1 MMNIVFTLHTK
12 FRLKKRKI
20 TEDEV
25 IQAIK
30 SPDKLTKID
39 GKYYV
44 QKNIGRGNIEVI
56 YVRENYIKVVTVY
69 WV

>member
-1 MMNIVFTLHTK
+1 MNIVFTLHTK

-44 QKNIGRGNIEVI
+44 QKNISRGNIEVI

>member
-1 MMNIVFTLHTK
+1 MNIVFTLHTK
-12 FRLKKRKI
+12 SRLKKRKI

-25 IQAIK
+25 RRAIK

-39 GKYYV
+39 DKYYA
-44 QKNIGRGNIEVI
+44 QKNIGRGNIEVV

-69 WV
+69 WI